1 MSCRVGITTNPEG
14 KVVELQSV
22 HPTLRNFGIIA
33 MVDTKSEA
41 LAVEKRQAEFR
52 GCEPS
57 SGMDGSGKE
66 GVEYATW
73 CVYRFEYDGG

>member
-1 MSCRVGITTNPEG
+1 MSCKVGITTNPEG
-14 KVVELQSV
+14 KVAELQSV

-41 LAVEKRQAEFR
+41 LAVEKRQAEFK
-52 GCEPS
+52 GCETS
-57 SGMDGSGKE
+57 SDVDGSKNGY
-66 GVEYATW
+66 EYATW